1 MEKTIKNCIW
11 ELFTIKSGI
20 KNELQQADSDK
31 KETDEEQIEFLNYA
45 IDIIKKY
52 QSIEKII
59 EDHDNDR
66 IPEDFWYIDKIRE
79 VVEDGN

>member
-20 KNELQQADSDK
+20 KNELQQADGDK

-52 QSIEKII
+52 QKI
-59 EDHDNDR
+59 EDIYYHQMGQALENSLR
-66 IPEDFWYIDKIRE
+66 AVIEE
-79 VVEDGN
+79 